1 MVYYLILGSN
11 ESEQVEIVS
20 LVNRLSC
27 PDVKFLIHIDRKFNI
42 INSLQELTAR
52 NVQILED
59 RIVCN
64 WSGFSLVEAML
75 LLLERAKKTQEK
87 AVYQFLSPKC
97 FPLREAEICA
107 RYLEHTGTNIHFW
120 GVIEPKKTKHEHLSQ
135 RFVKNIWLFDLKPLN
150 FRNYKGSISSYLVQ
164 NFVRGL
170 HLILSL
176 LITVNKGHAFLK
188 GSQWFSIRS
197 DDWHSVSQR
206 DIANLKK
213 KLRFTKAPDEIFF
226 HTLLS
231 NFYTPDKKVS
241 SKHNT
246 YANHYIDWSNPKSGP
261 KLFTVEQSQK
271 IQTDAIFIRK
281 ILI

>member
-11 ESEQVEIVS
+11 ESEQVDIVS

-27 PDVKFLIHIDRKFNI
+27 SDVKFLIHIDEKFNI
-42 INSLQELTAR
+42 IKDLQELTAR
-52 NVQILED
+52 NVQILQD
-59 RIVCN
+59 RIICN

-75 LLLERAKKTQEK
+75 LLLKEAKKTQEK

-97 FPLREAEICA
+97 YPLSDAETCA
-107 RYLEHTGTNIHFW
+107 RHLERTGTNIHFW
-120 GVIEPKKTKHEHLSQ
+120 GAIEPKKTKDEHLSQ
-135 RFVKNIWLFDLKPLN
+135 RFVSNVWLFDFKPLN
-150 FRNYKGSISSYLVQ
+150 FRNYNGSISSFLVQ
-164 NFVRGL
+164 NFVRGV

-176 LITVNKGHAFLK
+176 LIKVNKGHSFLK

-213 KLRFTKAPDEIFF
+213 KLKYTKAPDEIFF

-231 NFYTPDKKVS
+231 EFYTPGKTDPSQQHK
-241 SKHNT
+241 

-261 KLFTVEQSQK
+261 KIFTVEQSQK
-271 IQTDAIFIRK
+271 IQTDAVFIRK
-281 ILI
+281 IMI